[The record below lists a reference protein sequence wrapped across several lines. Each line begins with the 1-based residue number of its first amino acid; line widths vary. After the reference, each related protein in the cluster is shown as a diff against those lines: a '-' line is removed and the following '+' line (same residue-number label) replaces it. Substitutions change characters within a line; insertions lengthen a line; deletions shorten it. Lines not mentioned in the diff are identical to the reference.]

1 MVWYGMVVS
10 FLFICD
16 ADCDSGF
23 NEYRAARPNNNNS
36 LLLASLVPID
46 NYFSRETASRLP
58 PLNPEPRDRRFKQQL
73 HTARPRSN
81 CFRCRPSQRTDPVRC
96 PPSCGDSPSR
106 GLGQEPRPATQSE
119 PLPATQIV
127 PRPRLRPVA
136 ALRPAVR
143 AWRWGLPLPSRAV
156 ARRSA
161 SSLMK
166 LGAVARRSSR
176 RREHAPAPP
185 QSPEAAA
192 WLRRAPAAC

>member
-1 MVWYGMVVS
+1 MS
-10 FLFICD
+10 NIT
-16 ADCDSGF
+16 
-23 NEYRAARPNNNNS
+23 S
-36 LLLASLVPID
+36 LLTSPVLIN
-46 NYFSRETASRLP
+46 NYFSRPRFSPPLPASRLP
-58 PLNPEPRDRRFKQQL
+58 PLNLETGDSNSY
-73 HTARPRSN
+73 TATPRSN

-106 GLGQEPRPATQSE
+106 GLGQEPR
-119 PLPATQIV
+119 PATQIV